1 MGNYESTG
9 KKVNPGAVKSAPFLS
24 ALFMGL
30 GQLTV
35 LKQYIRGAFFA
46 LVEAVML
53 IFTLFQFQTSHFV
66 RNENGAISKETI
78 KTFRFNPKESPVIT
92 SLRGLFTL
100 GDKPEDLTIEY
111 VYEDAIDQNIAT
123 LAAKDSKFADIKK
136 RLAEVTVPQ
145 VELEDQIAALV
156 AEKAGIQDML
166 EENAA
171 YRASLKAD
179 KSLEEQLKALK
190 KYDKM
195 KVEELKAQESS
206 VIVEDDDLLE
216 KIDVLTVQI
225 NELNEKS
232 AELWASDDPE
242 LNAQAEA
249 IDEEISDLSI
259 ELAPLLEKQKAS
271 ELLAM
276 PFTVALNDKEGKPR
290 IAEIEKEIKV
300 KTAELQK
307 VMKEKAGVISA
318 KNAIA
323 IDDVVLTDAEKAAID
338 ARDAAIAAV
347 SADIKEN
354 LKNMTAASKELKKA
368 KKSFGEESAE
378 FIAANNKV
386 NTLKTKQLQL
396 RAEET
401 KLLNSK
407 TAYQQIKAEVGDSL
421 GVKYR
426 DHSIFMMITGL
437 IILIISII
445 FIVLYVYNIINAK
458 KTSEIILKNGY
469 PTMAQTKKGMEQT
482 AFPAIGIIPLILMI
496 SFFTLIPL
504 IFSALVAFTNYSTP
518 NHIPPANLVDWVGFR
533 SFADMFAST
542 GADGG
547 ANTWATAF
555 GSIAIWTVIWAV
567 FATFTCFFVGFFF
580 AVILQDKRVSIP
592 RFYRTVFILPY
603 AIPTML
609 SLFIWA
615 NLLNGTFG
623 PINRTLQ
630 IIGLMKQGVPWL
642 TNPTMAKVTLI
653 LVNIWIGFPYS
664 MILTTSSMTAI
675 PNSLY
680 EAAVIDGATKFK
692 QFTSITF
699 PLVMFQTGP
708 LLIMQFASNINNF
721 GAVFFLTGGGPNLML
736 GAGQNA
742 VNATITT
749 QAGATDLLI
758 SWIYKLTMNSN
769 NYNTASVLSILVFI
783 VLVPFAVFQFTRT
796 KSFKDGEI

>member
-1 MGNYESTG
+1 MKIAFYTLGC
-9 KKVNPGAVKSAPFLS
+9 KVNQYETEVMREKAQEKGFTVTEPDASFDVLVINSCTVTAESDRKVRQTLRHYRRKNPSAVIVLTGCMVQAFPNESGA
-24 ALFMGL
+24 L
-30 GQLTV
+30 G
-35 LKQYIRGAFFA
+35 
-46 LVEAVML
+46 E
-53 IFTLFQFQTSHFV
+53 
-66 RNENGAISKETI
+66 
-78 KTFRFNPKESPVIT
+78 
-92 SLRGLFTL
+92 
-100 GDKPEDLTIEY
+100 
-111 VYEDAIDQNIAT
+111 
-123 LAAKDSKFADIKK
+123 ADIIIGN
-136 RLAEVTVPQ
+136 RNISEI
-145 VELEDQIAALV
+145 VE
-156 AEKAGIQDML
+156 
-166 EENAA
+166 
-171 YRASLKAD
+171 
-179 KSLEEQLKALK
+179 
-190 KYDKM
+190 
-195 KVEELKAQESS
+195 KVEEFLANKTPLFEIIPHKNGDEFNTPSIYDFAERTRAY
-206 VIVEDDDLLE
+206 IKIEDGCNRYCSYC
-216 KIDVLTVQI
+216 IIPYARGFVR
-225 NELNEKS
+225 S
-232 AELWASDDPE
+232 
-242 LNAQAEA
+242 
-249 IDEEISDLSI
+249 
-259 ELAPLLEKQKAS
+259 
-271 ELLAM
+271 
-276 PFTVALNDKEGKPR
+276 KP

-307 VMKEKAGVISA
+307 VMKQKAGVISA

-354 LKNMTAASKELKKA
+354 LKNMTAASKELKKV

-504 IFSALVAFTNYSTP
+504 LFSALVAFTNYSTP